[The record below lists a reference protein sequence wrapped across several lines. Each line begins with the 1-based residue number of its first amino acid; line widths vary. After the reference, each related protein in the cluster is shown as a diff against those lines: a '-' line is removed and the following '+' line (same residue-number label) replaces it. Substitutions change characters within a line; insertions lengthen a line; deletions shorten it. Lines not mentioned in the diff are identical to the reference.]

1 MRCMIAGQFFYLQ
14 VREVEAV
21 MRGVEPEPARGACA
35 QIGGQWYPVM
45 QIGAKLTGQD
55 RRDFTAAEVY
65 RALTSL
71 GLSCRPTPSTA
82 T

>member
-14 VREVEAV
+14 TREVEAA
-21 MRGVEPEPARGACA
+21 MHGIKPEPIRGACA
-35 QIGGQWYPVM
+35 QIGSQWYPVM

-65 RALTSL
+65 RALTGL
-71 GLSCRPTPSTA
+71 GLPCRPNPPSA
-82 T
+82 G